1 MDDQAKRTP
10 EQTKDIDLGTFL
22 YAISKALKKLGS
34 AISSFFIHL
43 AEFFLYFL
51 LFLKQRII
59 WILLSAIIGF
69 AYGSYLSYSNGNKYY
84 STLTARFNFDSRRA
98 LYNTIEYF
106 NSLVNERRFNEL
118 SKIFSISEKE
128 ASSLVDFH
136 AEAVKD
142 ESVIAELYKNQF
154 LNINRSTRVRTDTF
168 WVKVVPYKNFKNDLT
183 KYDIPL
189 QKVTVTSTR
198 MDIFSKIQ
206 VGLIASIA
214 SNDILKRSQGIL
226 QETQNDEEK
235 ILMTSLNGLDTLR
248 SVYNERL
255 RKQGDNGSEKN
266 TLSVLTQTQAP
277 TSPELELYDKLLEL
291 RDELKS
297 LRYEKISNQDVVQV
311 LASFNSVGQRVSIL
325 KQNAV
330 KYTLEAIALCLGI
343 LVCIEAYKAVNAY
356 EKHKKGSA
364 LNKHS

>member
-1 MDDQAKRTP
+1 MEDQVKTP
-10 EQTKDIDLGTFL
+10 KEQSKDIDLGTFL
-22 YAISKALKKLGS
+22 YAVSKAVKKLVFV
-34 AISSFFIHL
+34 ISSFFIHL

-51 LFLKQRII
+51 LFLKRRII
-59 WILLSAIIGF
+59 WIVLSAIIGF
-69 AYGSYLSYSNGNKYY
+69 AYGSYLSYSNGNKYH

-106 NSLVNERRFNEL
+106 NSLVNERRFSEL

-154 LNINRSTRVRTDTF
+154 LEINRSTRVRADTF
-168 WVKVVPYKNFKNDLT
+168 WVKAVPYKNFKNDLT

-198 MDIFSKIQ
+198 MDIFPKIQ
-206 VGLIASIA
+206 VGLIANIA
-214 SNDILKRSQGIL
+214 SNDILKRNQGIL
-226 QETQNDEEK
+226 QETQRDEEK

-255 RKQGDNGSEKN
+255 RKQGDNGSERN

-277 TSPELELYDKLLEL
+277 SSPELELYDKVLEL
-291 RDELKS
+291 RDELKL
-297 LRYEKISNQDVVQV
+297 LRYNRVFNQDVVQV

-330 KYTLEAIALCLGI
+330 KYTLEAIALCLAI
-343 LVCIEAYKAVNAY
+343 LVIIEVYKSIGAY
-356 EKHKKGSA
+356 EKRVKIKSA
-364 LNKHS
+364 QN